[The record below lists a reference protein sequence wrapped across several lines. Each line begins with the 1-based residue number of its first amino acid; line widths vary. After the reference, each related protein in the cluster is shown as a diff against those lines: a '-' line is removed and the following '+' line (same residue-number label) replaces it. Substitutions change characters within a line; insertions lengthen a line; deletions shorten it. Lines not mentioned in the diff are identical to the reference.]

1 MEKSPF
7 ITACCLLRDFFFFLL
22 LGFLLFS
29 ENTLCYES
37 QDLLNWEDL
46 EMKHITI
53 FVQFRSENGRIM
65 MT

>member
-1 MEKSPF
+1 MEQSPF

-22 LGFLLFS
+22 LFFLLFS
-29 ENTLCYES
+29 ENTLCYKS
-37 QDLLNWEDL
+37 QDPLNYEDL

-53 FVQFRSENGRIM
+53 FVHFLTENGRIM